1 MNKQIIEVIEDLKA
15 KQETI
20 DNLNQTKQ
28 EQFKKLNNL
37 KAKQESEFDFERE
50 EQITNKQSALN
61 KLQSNIDDKENE
73 FEDLFEGHDIK
84 LNGRIRRDKRNLI
97 KEDKDVKT
105 QLNKVTKLKQEYED
119 SKIELKNELE
129 KFDHSYDDKLFD
141 LGNDVVGFRIDEM
154 NIDDYMTKL

>member
-1 MNKQIIEVIEDLKA
+1 MDKRIVRVLEDLKE

-28 EQFKKLNNL
+28 EQSKKLNNL
-37 KAKQESEFDFERE
+37 KDQQENEFDFERE
-50 EQITNKQSALN
+50 EQIANKQSALN

-84 LNGRIRRDKRNLI
+84 LNSRIRRDKRNLI

-105 QLNKVTKLKQEYED
+105 QINKVTKLKQEYED
-119 SKIELKNELE
+119 SKIELRNELE

-154 NIDDYMTKL
+154 NIDDIMAKI